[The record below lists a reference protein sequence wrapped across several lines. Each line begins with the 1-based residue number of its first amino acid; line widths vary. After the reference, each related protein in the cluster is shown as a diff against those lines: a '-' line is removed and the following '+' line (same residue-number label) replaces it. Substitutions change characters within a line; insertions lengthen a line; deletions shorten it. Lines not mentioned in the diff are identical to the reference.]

1 MRERVSSNCN
11 DFATSSLM
19 TRIRF
24 EIQREKTRLLCIPL
38 MSIAK
43 KTSAEVS
50 KP

>member
-1 MRERVSSNCN
+1 
-11 DFATSSLM
+11 M
-19 TRIRF
+19 TRNWF
-24 EIQREKTRLLCIPL
+24 EMQREKTRLLCIPL